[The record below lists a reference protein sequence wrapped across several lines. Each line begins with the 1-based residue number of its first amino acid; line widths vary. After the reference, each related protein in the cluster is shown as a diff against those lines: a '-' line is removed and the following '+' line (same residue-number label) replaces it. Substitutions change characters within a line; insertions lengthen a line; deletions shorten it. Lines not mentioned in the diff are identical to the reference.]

1 MDHLRFSSP
10 VVLKIAFCGIGSN
23 TSIPGYHDFF
33 LDYSDSSISVCF
45 RACSLSLYGFGSG
58 ILKVHFGV
66 SGEADMV
73 LKTKFLRWSSGLD
86 NERGIERDEET
97 KKELHSRA

>member
-1 MDHLRFSSP
+1 M
-10 VVLKIAFCGIGSN
+10 
-23 TSIPGYHDFF
+23 
-33 LDYSDSSISVCF
+33 
-45 RACSLSLYGFGSG
+45 SLYGFGSG

-73 LKTKFLRWSSGLD
+73 QKTKFLRWSSGLD

>member
-1 MDHLRFSSP
+1 
-10 VVLKIAFCGIGSN
+10 
-23 TSIPGYHDFF
+23 
-33 LDYSDSSISVCF
+33 
-45 RACSLSLYGFGSG
+45 LSLYGFGSG

-97 KKELHSRA
+97 KKELHSRARPLILYNLYIPGDPAVLWHT